1 MRQSLAFDLS
11 DDGYLYHVGQE
22 KCVKPVSD
30 KITDGVELAIYE
42 DCDVN
47 HRFGM
52 TKGGSLRHL
61 GSGKCIQPADEVLI
75 SLCNCV
81 CA

>member
-1 MRQSLAFDLS
+1 M
-11 DDGYLYHVGQE
+11 
-22 KCVKPVSD
+22 KPVSD

-81 CA
+81 CVCIGVSILIVGWDELF